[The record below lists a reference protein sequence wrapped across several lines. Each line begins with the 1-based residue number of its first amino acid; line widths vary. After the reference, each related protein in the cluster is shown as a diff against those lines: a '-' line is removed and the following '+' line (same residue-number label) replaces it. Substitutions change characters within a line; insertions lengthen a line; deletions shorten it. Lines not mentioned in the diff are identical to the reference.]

1 MPSATT
7 VDLTCSAWPSI
18 ARPTCTYMSTSSNLP
33 TSLSRRPSMSTLDSR
48 EPRYIRFDGVRVR
61 YDSNKSYDELAAA
74 LLADIGE
81 QPVSI
86 DEIGKTST
94 SWDSYEQRVQSH
106 VGPSGFM
113 LFNLFNHGGWIAKAG
128 IERKV
133 LRVILGNPLIAITM
147 LRHDVTAGLFAPV
160 EVLLVDEPDGHSSF
174 TYVKPSS
181 LMVLKKDPADN
192 PQLLSA

>member
-1 MPSATT
+1 MPTMSA
-7 VDLTCSAWPSI
+7 S
-18 ARPTCTYMSTSSNLP
+18 
-33 TSLSRRPSMSTLDSR
+33 
-48 EPRYIRFDGVRVR
+48 EPRETRFDGVRVR
-61 YDSNKSYDELAAA
+61 YDSAKSYDELVAA

-81 QPVSI
+81 RPVSL
-86 DEIGKTST
+86 DDLADASS
-94 SWDSYEQRVQSH
+94 SWESYQQQVEPH

-113 LFNLFNHGGWIAKAG
+113 LFKLFDHGAWIRKTG

-160 EVLLVDEPDGHSSF
+160 EVLLVQEAGGRSSL

-181 LMVLKKDPADN
+181 LMVIEDN
-192 PQLLSA
+192 PELLSAATELDAKLAALAEKATA